1 MPGAPLATL
10 RSIPLF
16 AVLDERALERVAA
29 IATDVEVPAGQ
40 VIIERDQPGA
50 GMFVIEEGRV
60 AVELPSRTVELGP
73 GDFVGELSLLVDSGT
88 RVARVR
94 ALTDV
99 RCLAVSR
106 VDFQQLLEDEPRI
119 AVPMLRGLAQRLV
132 DETLAK

>member
-1 MPGAPLATL
+1 MPSAPLATL

-16 AVLDERALERVAA
+16 AVLDDRALERVAA
-29 IATDVEVPAGQ
+29 IATDIEVPAGQ
-40 VIIERDQPGA
+40 VIIEREQPGA

-60 AVELPSRTVELGP
+60 AVELPSRTVEFGP

-94 ALTDV
+94 AATDV

-106 VDFQQLLEDEPRI
+106 VDFQRLLEDEPRI
-119 AVPMLRGLAQRLV
+119 AVPMLRALAQRLV
-132 DETLAK
+132 DETLVK